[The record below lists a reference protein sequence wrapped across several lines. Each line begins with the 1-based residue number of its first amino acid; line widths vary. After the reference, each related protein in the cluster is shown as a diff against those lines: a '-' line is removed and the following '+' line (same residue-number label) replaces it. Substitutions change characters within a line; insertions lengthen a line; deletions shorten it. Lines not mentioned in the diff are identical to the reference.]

1 MDYVKH
7 NPITLKGHPDF
18 NELWLCDR
26 IAEDTSI
33 LGLGE
38 IDFRDRER
46 IQPGAGRLDLLF
58 STSDA
63 TTRFEVEVQL
73 GRTDESHKIR
83 TIEYWDI
90 ERNRYPQYEHVAVI
104 VAEDITSRFLNVIS
118 LFNRSIPLI
127 AIQVNAVEIDGSIA
141 LVFTTVLDLTVIG
154 NDEDE
159 EFNEPK
165 DRAYWEEKAT
175 PENLDLTDDLFNLV
189 KEIQPKANLKYN
201 KNYIGIALNGVARN
215 FVAFR
220 PKKQLVQM
228 EFKIPRSDALDKK
241 VSDAGLNLLSYSRI
255 WGLYRVQITQSDLFE
270 RKDILLELIQLASDT
285 YFDD

>member
-73 GRTDESHKIR
+73 GRTDESHIIR

-104 VAEDITSRFLNVIS
+104 VAEDI
-118 LFNRSIPLI
+118 SIDGRIGCTIFAAALPR
-127 AIQVNAVEIDGSIA
+127 ANAV
-141 LVFTTVLDLTVIG
+141 
-154 NDEDE
+154 
-159 EFNEPK
+159 
-165 DRAYWEEKAT
+165 KAR
-175 PENLDLTDDLFNLV
+175 
-189 KEIQPKANLKYN
+189 
-201 KNYIGIALNGVARN
+201 RN
-215 FVAFR
+215 FFAAN
-220 PKKQLVQM
+220 
-228 EFKIPRSDALDKK
+228 S
-241 VSDAGLNLLSYSRI
+241 
-255 WGLYRVQITQSDLFE
+255 T
-270 RKDILLELIQLASDT
+270 LASPRVT
-285 YFDD
+285 STWIRFKRF